1 MYKSEFYPTP
11 KMAEDFYSDR
21 KITAKEISS
30 KMAYTNKKYAEMV
43 NKSRKGSVTNY
54 GVYKNYVMQAELLS
68 LRLEKQGYRGIVKNI
83 NRKTG
88 EVEFYSGGYG
98 QYTQEQ
104 RRQILGIRDA
114 IQSNWAMHSD
124 ANGQNP
130 LLMEELA
137 EQSKN
142 TLSQFLNGTNI
153 QVEDYENIES
163 FFDTPEWQSIR
174 RKVKY
179 DNIIDMNDLL
189 TNAKQAIDYDVEHG
203 DYNAD
208 RFMDILRNSND
219 VIDFNYRLN
228 QYVNSLI

>member
-11 KMAEDFYSDR
+11 KMAEEFYKNQ
-21 KITAKEISS
+21 KITAKTITS

-68 LRLEKQGYRGIVKNI
+68 LRLEKSGKRGIIKNI

-98 QYTQEQ
+98 QYTQEE
-104 RRQILGIRDA
+104 RQKILGVRDA

-124 ANGQNP
+124 PNGQNSI
-130 LLMEELA
+130 LMDELA
-137 EQSKN
+137 EYSKN
-142 TLSQFLNGTNI
+142 TMTKFLQGTNL

-179 DNIIDMNDLL
+179 DNIVDMNDLL
-189 TNAKQAIDYDVEHG
+189 SNAKQAIDYDIENG
-203 DYNAD
+203 DWNAD
-208 RFMDILRNSND
+208 NFMDILRNSND

-228 QYVNSLI
+228 QYINSII

>member
-11 KMAEDFYSDR
+11 KMAEQFYQGQ
-21 KITAKEISS
+21 KISAKTISS

-68 LRLEKQGYRGIVKNI
+68 LRLEKSGKRGIIKNI

-98 QYTQEQ
+98 QYSQEE
-104 RRQILGIRDA
+104 RQKILGVRDA
-114 IQSNWAMHSD
+114 IQSNWAMHTD
-124 ANGQNP
+124 PNGQNSI
-130 LLMEELA
+130 LMDELA
-137 EQSKN
+137 EYSKN
-142 TLSQFLNGTNI
+142 TMTKFLQGTNL

-179 DNIIDMNDLL
+179 DNIVDMNDLL
-189 TNAKQAIDYDVEHG
+189 SNAKIAIDYDVNNG

-208 RFMDILRNSND
+208 KFMDILRNSND
-219 VIDFNYRLN
+219 VIDFNYRLT
-228 QYVNSLI
+228 QYINSII